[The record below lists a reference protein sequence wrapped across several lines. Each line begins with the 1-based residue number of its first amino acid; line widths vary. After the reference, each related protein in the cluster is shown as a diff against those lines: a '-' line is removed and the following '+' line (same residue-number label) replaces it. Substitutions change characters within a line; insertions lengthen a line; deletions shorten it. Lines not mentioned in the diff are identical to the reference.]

1 MTSGRGSV
9 DESPEGVCGG
19 ERKAT
24 FLWVS
29 VLVAEVLTEL
39 FVALSALALMAG
51 SAGLGTGDDTGR
63 PTPLSLSASLG
74 SSIGGR
80 GRVDKSGRGLVD
92 AVEDGVPAL
101 VPVVPALVERWI

>member
-1 MTSGRGSV
+1 MTSGRGCV

-29 VLVAEVLTEL
+29 VLVAVVLTEL
-39 FVALSALALMAG
+39 FAALSALALMAG

-80 GRVDKSGRGLVD
+80 GRVDKSGRGF
-92 AVEDGVPAL
+92 VEDVDEGVPVL

>member
-80 GRVDKSGRGLVD
+80 GRVDKSGRGFVE